1 MPGGKDIQMFMDS
14 GADASIISK
23 DILPSSY
30 TSCQPVYVSGVNS
43 QDKPKLCNTV
53 IFPATIGGLETQLF
67 AAVADPQDLPH
78 PCIIGRSLPG
88 SFPSTRPL
96 LRRTAARHKA
106 LAEDVEAKAKAD
118 AKKYYDRKNKT
129 KDSQLQGC
137 QSSALSQ
144 GNNKA

>member
-1 MPGGKDIQMFMDS
+1 MPGKIGGKAIQMFMDS

-53 IFPATIGGLETQLF
+53 TFPATIGGLEKQLF

-88 SFPSTRPL
+88 LEWKLPSTRPL
-96 LRRTAARHKA
+96 LRRTAARQ
-106 LAEDVEAKAKAD
+106 ENRPAKWSRGVTAVK
-118 AKKYYDRKNKT
+118 
-129 KDSQLQGC
+129 LE
-137 QSSALSQ
+137 
-144 GNNKA
+144 